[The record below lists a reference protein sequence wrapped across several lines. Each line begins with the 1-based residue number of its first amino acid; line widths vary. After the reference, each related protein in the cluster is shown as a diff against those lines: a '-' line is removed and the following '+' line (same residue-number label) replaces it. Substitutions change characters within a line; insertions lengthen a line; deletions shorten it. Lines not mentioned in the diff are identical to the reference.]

1 MPKMPE
7 QIEKIFDMG
16 KKIIILY
23 LNLVSNKKTV
33 ITLILLF
40 AFSIAILLRLIPM
53 KWGIYLNEFDP
64 YYEYYLAE
72 KVIEHSKNTIIDG
85 IVWWFSWWFDEHTKD
100 TLFWAPFGRDIRKTS
115 QPGAALFSSTIYWIL
130 SKLGFNISLYTVHAF
145 IPPIGA
151 SLAIFI
157 AYLLGKEIKDER
169 VGILSSLMLSL
180 SWSYI
185 YRTNLGAKHEG
196 IAIPFMLLGFFL
208 YLKAY
213 NKSSTLYAFL
223 SGLSLGFVVLSWGA
237 YLYPWNLVALIGFIW
252 LILHPTDIRMAKVF
266 LISNIITQ
274 LFIAITPRFGP
285 KIAFYNIV
293 SVIPMVT
300 NIISALVIIG
310 QMSKVVS
317 RKNLKIV
324 VISTSFVLTAI
335 MLIAWKLGLIAS
347 VAGRILAIVLP
358 IYREVGV
365 TTVAEHAVPGWAS
378 FYSDYSTII
387 LFAIF
392 GGFIAFLHARH
403 SLSKLFSS
411 LFVLSAAYAASSMA
425 RLTLLLA
432 PSVTLLGAYGYIE
445 ILDSIFPILF
455 AKEKYRTLKRRK
467 ISKEPLALAFIII
480 TLLLLPPFANTKA
493 ITNSHQPPLILSSS
507 VPLLRYNYQFTDWL
521 SALEWIKNNVPKDAT
536 IATWWDYGYWISV
549 NTRRKTTCDNAT
561 LDSKQI
567 KRIATAFLSPEE
579 EALKIFKELG
589 VDYVVVYEPFQSQT
603 LQYFG
608 VKVYMSLLYPTL
620 GGDLAKSVQM
630 ARWIGRDPARY
641 IYGYGEGKYAY
652 IDAQGRRIPILV
664 PANTPEA
671 KNATLYHLLFAKT
684 HDRTRFIFEPF
695 FGGQPIQGY
704 NGPVL
709 MMPPPK
715 YFKLVYASQPNGW
728 VLVFKVLYNQT
739 ENTNSTSTP

>member
-1 MPKMPE
+1 MPE
-7 QIEKIFDMG
+7 QLKKVVDPLIKIVTY
-16 KKIIILY
+16 Y
-23 LNLVSNKKTV
+23 LNLVSNKKVVTA
-33 ITLILLF
+33 LILILS
-40 AFSIAILLRLIPM
+40 FSIALLLRLAPM

-72 KVIEHSKNTIIDG
+72 KVIEHSKNSILDG
-85 IVWWFSWWFDEHTKD
+85 IVWWFSWWFDQHTKD
-100 TLFWAPFGRDIRKTS
+100 TLFWAPFGRDLRKTS

-130 SKLGFNISLYTVHAF
+130 SKLGFNVSLYTVHAF

-151 SLAIFI
+151 TLAIFA
-157 AYLLGKEIKDER
+157 AYFLGKEIKDER

-196 IAIPFMLLGFFL
+196 IAIPFMLLGFYLF
-208 YLKAY
+208 LKAY
-213 NKSSTLYAFL
+213 KKSSTLYGVLA
-223 SGLSLGFVVLSWGA
+223 GISLGFVVLSWGA
-237 YLYPWNLVALIGFIW
+237 YLYPWNLLALIGFIW
-252 LILHPTDIRMAKVF
+252 LILHPTDIRYAKIF
-266 LISNIITQ
+266 LITNIITQ
-274 LFIAITPRFGP
+274 FFIAITPRFGP
-285 KIAFYNIV
+285 KIAFYNVV

-300 NIISALVIIG
+300 NIVSALVVIG
-310 QMSKVVS
+310 QMTKVVS
-317 RKNLKIV
+317 RKNLKTIV
-324 VISTSFVLTAI
+324 VSSSITLTVI
-335 MLIAWKLGLIAS
+335 MLIAWKIGLISS
-347 VAGRILAIVLP
+347 VAGRILAIVIP
-358 IYREVGV
+358 IYRQVGV

-392 GGFIAFLHARH
+392 GGLIAFLHARH
-403 SLSKLFSS
+403 DLSSMFTS
-411 LFVLSAAYAASSMA
+411 LFILTAAYAASSMA

-432 PSVTLLGAYGYIE
+432 PAVTLLGSYGYIE

-455 AKEKYRTLKRRK
+455 AKEKYKTLKRRR

-480 TLLLLPPFANTKA
+480 TLLLLPSFINTKA

-507 VPLLRYNYQFTDWL
+507 IPLLRYNYQFTDWL

-561 LDSKQI
+561 LDTKQI
-567 KRIATAFLSPEE
+567 QRIARAFLSPEE

-608 VKVYMSLLYPTL
+608 IKVYMSLLYPTL

-630 ARWIGRDPARY
+630 ARWIGLDPAKY

-652 IDAQGRRIPILV
+652 IEAQGRRIPLLV

-671 KNATLYHLLFAKT
+671 KNATLYHLLYTKT
-684 HDRTRFIFEPF
+684 HDKTRFVFEPF

-704 NGPVL
+704 NGPV
-709 MMPPPK
+709 MIIPQPK
-715 YFKLVYASQPNGW
+715 HFKLVYASQPNGW
-728 VLVFKVLYNQT
+728 IMVFKVLYNET
-739 ENTNSTSTP
+739 VTNTNSTSNP